1 MSRARIVSD
10 LRRRRSIVVAF
21 SGGVDSTLVA
31 ALAFEALGERTLAVT
46 AVTET
51 LAGRDVL
58 EAERLAGEIGIRHE
72 TVRYSELEE
81 AEFRSNPRHRCYVCQ
96 GLRAGALVHLSEQRG
111 FEVVCDGTNAS
122 DPGPDR
128 PGLLA
133 MREHGV
139 YSPLLA
145 HGLDK
150 AATRA
155 LAEEMGLSVWDK
167 PANACLSSRVPHG
180 QVITLSKLRRIEA
193 AEDVLLD
200 EGFRVVRVRHE
211 RQTARVEVGVDEVA
225 RLRAAWWTLQP
236 RIEACGFE
244 DAILDPRGYRSGGAD
259 RPERRPA
266 S

>member
-1 MSRARIVSD
+1 MSRAHLVSD
-10 LRRRRSIVVAF
+10 LRRRSSVLVAF
-21 SGGVDSTLVA
+21 SGGVDSALVA
-31 ALAFEALGERTLAVT
+31 ALAFEALGQRALAVT
-46 AVTET
+46 AATET
-51 LAGRDVL
+51 LAGRDGTDAV
-58 EAERLAGEIGIRHE
+58 RLAREIGIAHE
-72 TVRYSELEE
+72 TVRYSELKE
-81 AEFRSNPRHRCYVCQ
+81 AEFRANPRHRCYVCQ
-96 GLRAGALVHLSEQRG
+96 GLRAGALVHLGEQRG
-111 FEVVCDGTNAS
+111 FEVVCDGTNSS

-150 AATRA
+150 ASTRA
-155 LAEEMGLSVWDK
+155 LAEEMGLSVWNK

-180 QVITLSKLRRIEA
+180 QLITLSKLQRIEA

-211 RQTARVEVGVDEVA
+211 QQTARVEVGVDEVA
-225 RLRAAWWTLQP
+225 RLRAAWSCLLP

-244 DAILDPRGYRSGGAD
+244 DVILDPRGYQSGGAD
-259 RPERRPA
+259 LPRRPYV

>member
-1 MSRARIVSD
+1 MSRAHIVSD
-10 LRRRRSIVVAF
+10 LRRRTSVVVAF

-31 ALAFEALGERTLAVT
+31 ALAFEALGERALAVT
-46 AVTET
+46 TVTET
-51 LAGRDVL
+51 LAGRDVT
-58 EAERLAGEIGIRHE
+58 EAARLARQIGIPHE

-81 AEFRSNPRHRCYVCQ
+81 AEFRSNPQHRCYVCQ
-96 GLRAGALVHLSEQRG
+96 GLRAGALVHLSERRG

-133 MREHGV
+133 MRERGV

-150 AATRA
+150 AVTRA
-155 LAEEMGLSVWDK
+155 LAEEMGLSVWNK

-180 QVITLSKLRRIEA
+180 QLITLSKLRRIEA

-211 RQTARVEVGVDEVA
+211 QRTARVEVGVDEVA
-225 RLRAAWWTLQP
+225 RLRAVWRRLLP

-244 DAILDPRGYRSGGAD
+244 DVILDPRGYKSGGAD
-259 RPERRPA
+259 SLGRLSA